1 MLSFKQYLQQPTT
14 DRRSPKSKSRTGSQQ
29 SPLEEAKSAERSEL
43 RLMNRWELIR
53 LIAEGPIEMVEV
65 AIESE
70 GIFFQFV
77 EFED

>member
-1 MLSFKQYLQQPTT
+1 MLSFKQYLQHPKH
-14 DRRSPKSKSRTGSQQ
+14 RRSPKSKTGSQQ
-29 SPLEEAKSAERSEL
+29 GSLKEAKSPERSEL

-77 EFED
+77 EIED

>member
-1 MLSFKQYLQQPTT
+1 MLSFKQYLKHN
-14 DRRSPKSKSRTGSQQ
+14 PKGLQSAGAITPARKSRSI
-29 SPLEEAKSAERSEL
+29 EEASKPERSEL

-77 EFED
+77 EIED

>member
-1 MLSFKQYLQQPTT
+1 MLSFKQYLHQPAK
-14 DRRSPKSKSRTGSQQ
+14 DRRSPKSKTRPQQ
-29 SPLEEAKSAERSEL
+29 ASLREAKSPERSEL

-65 AIESE
+65 AIEAE

-77 EFED
+77 EIED